1 VRPNHVLAYLAAGL
15 EKRAG
20 LGMAHTIERAAMD
33 GPAKA
38 SKPDAFTSWYTIW
51 CCAFL
56 LWNDVVGYLDDI
68 YNFYILIVFIILPPL
83 LFWLWLWSQASP

>member
-1 VRPNHVLAYLAAGL
+1 LAAGL

-33 GPAKA
+33 GSAKA
-38 SKPDAFTSWYTIW
+38 SKPDAFTPWYTIW

-56 LWNDVVGYLDDI
+56 LWNDVVDYLDDI
-68 YNFYILIVFIILPPL
+68 YNFYILIVFHHFPA
-83 LFWLWLWSQASP
+83 FANFGWSLGRKLRHERLQAAVA